1 MILTENFH
9 KVTVISIQEKI
20 LDAPKAFRIKG
31 ELKALITQQHVQLV
45 LDLSAVELVDS
56 AGFGIF
62 ISILKRT
69 RYLNGQL
76 KLAGV
81 SPELLDLFSF
91 LSLDKVF
98 QIYQSREEAISDFNK
113 HKHKQE
119 TGK

>member
-1 MILTENFH
+1 MILTENFN

-31 ELKALITQQHVQLV
+31 ELKALITQQNVQLV
-45 LDLSAVELVDS
+45 LDLSGVELVDS

-62 ISILKRT
+62 ISVLKRT
-69 RYLNGQL
+69 RFLNGQL

-81 SPELLDLFSF
+81 IPEVLDLFVF

-113 HKHKQE
+113 ISEKL
-119 TGK
+119 

>member
-1 MILTENFH
+1 MILTENFN

-31 ELKALITQQHVQLV
+31 ELKALITHQNVQLV

-62 ISILKRT
+62 ISVLKRT
-69 RYLNGQL
+69 RFLNGHL

-81 SPELLDLFSF
+81 IPEVLDLFCF

-98 QIYQSREEAISDFNK
+98 QIYQSREEAVNDFNK
-113 HKHKQE
+113 ISEKQE
-119 TGK
+119 INK